1 MRTTKLNPVLAP
13 FARAVRT
20 GAATRQRRGIAGRCA
35 LLAIRRRRTD
45 RCNGWPL
52 GVQDRRRGRHAPD
65 DSQADLKSGPRVT
78 VPVVNSH
85 SNKTETYQ
93 GVPLSALLQ
102 KAGVPQGE
110 RFRGRG

>member
-20 GAATRQRRGIAGRCA
+20 A
-35 LLAIRRRRTD
+35 LLASVVASPGVALCWQSAGAAQTAATVGPSEFKIGGAVGT
-45 RCNGWPL
+45 PL
-52 GVQDRRRGRHAPD
+52 TI
-65 DSQADLKSGPRVT
+65 SQADLKSGPRVT

-110 RFRGRG
+110 KFRGRG